1 MVSFFIDF
9 LLHFDEKLV
18 AFICEYQEFIYA
30 ILFLIIFVETGL
42 VVMPFLPG
50 DSLLFAAGMI
60 ASQTPEA
67 FQAEHHCTNVLE
79 IGILIP
85 IFLVAAFLGDNTN
98 YFIGNRIGVR
108 IFNLNIPFLKREY
121 LTRTEEFFQQHG
133 GRTIIIAR
141 YIPIVRTFTPFVAG
155 MGSMPYRQ
163 FILFS
168 IVGAA
173 LWVVLFTML
182 GYFMGNIPWV
192 KENLKLVVLIIILTS
207 FLPIVFQFLKKKI
220 GEKTA

>member
-1 MVSFFIDF
+1 MVSFFVDF
-9 LLHFDEKLV
+9 LLHFDEKLIE
-18 AFICEYQEFIYA
+18 FICEYQKLIYL

-60 ASQTPEA
+60 ASQAPEA
-67 FQAEHHCTNVLE
+67 FEAEHHCTNVLE

-85 IFLVAAFLGDNTN
+85 LFMAAAFLGDNTN

-108 IFNLNIPFLKREY
+108 IFNLKIPFLKREY
-121 LTRTEEFFQQHG
+121 LTRTEEFFRKHG
-133 GRTIIIAR
+133 GKTIIIAR

-155 MGSMPYRQ
+155 MGSMVYRK

-168 IVGAA
+168 VFGAA
-173 LWVVLFTML
+173 LWVVLFTFL

-192 KENLKLVVLIIILTS
+192 KSNLKMVVLIIIAS
-207 FLPIVFQFLKKKI
+207 SVLPLVVQFLKERFKRP
-220 GEKTA
+220 AA